1 MLEIKSLFD
10 LRQFA
15 IQQVGFALAKSNE
28 TFSVDELIEGTRKV
42 VDYLKGDV
50 LLPEYVKS
58 VDPAEFMSRVLS
70 NSSETKPH
78 IAAEHDIC

>member
-15 IQQVGFALAKSNE
+15 IQQVGFVLANNKE
-28 TFSVDELIEGTRKV
+28 TFSVDGLIEGTRKV

-50 LLPEYVKS
+50 LLPEYVKP
-58 VDPAEFMSRVLS
+58 VDSAELMSRVLS
-70 NSSETKPH
+70 LSAEAKPD
-78 IAAEHDIC
+78 IEAKHDIC